1 MPMMQLKRHVKP
13 DFPVTHPYNG
23 VNSITDEL
31 VTYGYLAVIDEN
43 HEFWGILTPV
53 DLVERPHKLVADCL
67 TPKDVLTNK
76 DNIGCALE
84 KFLTNKSVALP
95 FFDSDQLVGIV
106 EKESLTK
113 HILRTVDELFD
124 KSEAS
129 DRLKKLILTNLSHE
143 IRTPLNSIIGFLE
156 LIEEINTEDIQYS
169 NFSAVIRKSAEHF
182 LVFMNDLIDLSL
194 IQSGH
199 SFNIL
204 IAPCQLS
211 HIFKE
216 TEDLFLD
223 HFLYSDKKDVLLSF
237 NNCRD
242 EIIIQ
247 TDTIRLKRILYHLID
262 SAIRSL
268 NKGKIEF
275 GYGLPENKQ
284 VRIFLKMHIEEFAD
298 KELMFLAIPGDNAN
312 PEEGISFRW
321 IMELAKLLNGSFTH
335 EEISE
340 NQHHFYFSL
349 PHQPVI
355 SMN

>member
-1 MPMMQLKRHVKP
+1 MMQLKRHIKP
-13 DFPVTHPYNG
+13 DFPVIHPYRG
-23 VNSITDEL
+23 VNSVTDEL
-31 VTYGYLAVIDEN
+31 ITNGYLAVLDEN
-43 HEFWGILTPV
+43 NKFWGILTPG
-53 DLVERPHKLVADCL
+53 DLVKRPHKIVADCL
-67 TPKDVLTNK
+67 APKDILTNE
-76 DNIGCALE
+76 DNIFRALE
-84 KFLTNKSVALP
+84 KFLVNQSVALP

-106 EKESLTK
+106 EKETLTK
-113 HILRTVDELFD
+113 HILRSIDELFD

-143 IRTPLNSIIGFLE
+143 IRTPLNSIVGFLE
-156 LIEEINTEDIQYS
+156 LIEEINTEDTQYS
-169 NFSAVIRKSAEHF
+169 NFSAIIRKSAEHF

-262 SAIRSL
+262 SAIRAL
-268 NKGKIEF
+268 TKGKIEF
-275 GYGLPENKQ
+275 GYGLPENNQ
-284 VRIFLKMHIEEFAD
+284 VRIFLKIYIEELAD
-298 KELMFLAIPGDNAN
+298 EKLRFLAIPENKVN
-312 PEEGISFRW
+312 PEEGISFCW
-321 IMELAKLLNGSFTH
+321 IKELAKLLNGSFIH

-349 PHQPVI
+349 PDQPLI
-355 SMN
+355 SRN